1 MKERPWS
8 PADDPRIAH
17 FLLYLENERTA
28 SKHTQAGYLNDMVQ
42 FALATWGPDASPPFP
57 WEKADR
63 FAARRFLVGFQKE
76 GLTATTTNRKL
87 SSLRSFYKFMVR
99 EELLTANPFDGL
111 SGPKKAKNLPQ
122 VLSVDETR
130 RLLEAPGAVWKRQ
143 EPELSAKERPGAEY
157 AMLRDVA
164 LLETLYSTGC
174 RISEA
179 IGLTDRNLDLL
190 GGSIVVRGKGR
201 KERLCPLGHPA
212 CKALREA
219 VRRRD
224 SLWPAVRRDREGRRV
239 FLNLRG
245 GPLTSR
251 SAERLLK
258 RYLAEAGL
266 NAAITPHALRHSF
279 ATHLLDAGADL
290 RSVQELLGHASL
302 STTQI
307 YTHVSVEH
315 LKKAYDEAHPR
326 A

>member
-1 MKERPWS
+1 MTERAWS

-17 FLLYLENERTA
+17 FLLYLENERNA
-28 SKHTQAGYLNDMVQ
+28 SRHTQSGYMNDIVQ
-42 FALATWGPDASPPFP
+42 FALATWGPDAAPPFP

-63 FAARRFLVGFQKE
+63 FAARRFLVGFQKA

-87 SSLRSFYKFMVR
+87 SSLRSFYRFMER
-99 EELLTANPFDGL
+99 EEVLGANPFDGL
-111 SGPKKAKNLPQ
+111 SGPKKARNLPQ
-122 VLSVDETR
+122 VLSVDEIR
-130 RLLEAPGAVWKRQ
+130 RLLEAPMRIWNRTQSA
-143 EPELSAKERPGAEY
+143 LSAKERIGAEY
-157 AMLRDVA
+157 AAVRDVA

-179 IGLTDRNLDLL
+179 VGMTDRQMDLL
-190 GGSIVVRGKGR
+190 GGSVVVRGKGR
-201 KERLCPLGHPA
+201 KERLCPLGNPA

-224 SLWPAVRRDREGRRV
+224 ALWPAARRTPEGRRV
-239 FLNLRG
+239 FLNQRG
-245 GPLTSR
+245 GALTSR

-258 RYLAEAGL
+258 RYLVEAGL
-266 NAAITPHALRHSF
+266 DAAITPHALRHSF

-307 YTHVSVEH
+307 YTHVSVER
-315 LKKAYDEAHPR
+315 LKKAYDDAHPR